1 VTPAAGR
8 DEPRGRR
15 VVVLRHG
22 ETTHNAA
29 GIWQGQLD
37 SPLSERGVQQA
48 CAAGAALVALSP
60 SRVVASDLQRAAIT
74 GRAVAD
80 ACGVPIDYDKRWREI
95 HAGAWQG
102 MSGSQVRARWPEE
115 QEKLQRGEDF
125 VRGEH
130 GESVADVARRTAE
143 ALEELLA
150 GMVEGETVVVSTHG
164 VAGRAAVAGLIGM
177 DQGAAWTTLGG
188 LGNCHWAEV
197 AEGRAGWRLI
207 RWNVGPP
214 GIETL
219 TGPQSRA

>member
-1 VTPAAGR
+1 MS
-8 DEPRGRR
+8 GRR

-48 CAAGAALVALSP
+48 YAAGQALAALSP
-60 SRVVASDLQRAAIT
+60 VRVVASDLERAAVT

-80 ACGVPIDYDKRWREI
+80 ACGIPISFDERWREI
-95 HAGAWQG
+95 HAGLWQG
-102 MSGSQVRARWPEE
+102 MRGAEVRERWPEE
-115 QEKLQRGEDF
+115 QQKLLRGEDF

-130 GESVADVARRTAE
+130 GESVADVARRTGE
-143 ALEELLA
+143 ALEELVA
-150 GMVEGETVVVSTHG
+150 GLGEGETVVVSTHG
-164 VAGRAAVAGLIGM
+164 VAGRAAVAELVGL
-177 DQGAAWTTLGG
+177 DQGTAWTTLGG

-197 AEGRAGWRLI
+197 AEGRVGWRLV

-214 GIETL
+214 GIGAL
-219 TGPQSRA
+219 DGPQSRA

>member
-1 VTPAAGR
+1 VT
-8 DEPRGRR
+8 EGRR

-37 SPLSERGVQQA
+37 SPLSERGVEQA
-48 CAAGAALVALSP
+48 YAAGQALAVLSP
-60 SRVVASDLQRAAIT
+60 VRVVASDLQRAADT
-74 GRAVAD
+74 GRAVAE
-80 ACGVPIDYDKRWREI
+80 ACGVPIAYDERWREI
-95 HAGAWQG
+95 HAGVWQG
-102 MSGSQVRARWPEE
+102 MSGAEVRAQWPEE
-115 QEKLQRGEDF
+115 QAKLLRGEDF

-150 GMVEGETVVVSTHG
+150 GMGIGETVVVATHG
-164 VAGRAAVAGLIGM
+164 VAGRAAVAELVGL
-177 DQGAAWTTLGG
+177 DQGTAWTTLGG

-197 AEGRAGWRLI
+197 AEGRVGWRLV

-214 GIETL
+214 GIEAL
-219 TGPQSRA
+219 NGQAARA